1 MEGVEFL
8 DKRIRQHNRKRNYIM
23 QEYKALEAE
32 TFDDLKKVV
41 ENKNPESTWSDG
53 FSTGLC
59 TH

>member
-1 MEGVEFL
+1 
-8 DKRIRQHNRKRNYIM
+8 M

-41 ENKNPESTWSDG
+41 ENKNHERKWSDG
-53 FSTGLC
+53 FSTRLC